1 MPLIK
6 LKERGIYTLPDG
18 RELIIGR
25 ISEQGCSLYL
35 PQTWKSYGIA
45 EYRIHQDG
53 RLLSKGIP
61 TRWRIEDLKDTGR
74 VIK

>member
-1 MPLIK
+1 MLEIK
-6 LKERGIYTLPDG
+6 LRESGIYTLPDG
-18 RELIIGR
+18 RELIVSR
-25 ISEQGCSLYL
+25 ISKQGCSLCTL
-35 PQTWKSYGIA
+35 QTWKSYGIA